1 MKIVCDA
8 CSAKYSIADEKVR
21 GKVFKIRCKKC
32 SNIIVVRGTDEQQP
46 QDQYSQQA
54 DARTY
59 DYDSAPGD
67 DAVWHLVINQEQVGP
82 MTESEVRER
91 FARGEVDPETYTWRE
106 GFSDWSPLGTVD
118 PFTDLQA
125 AAQAAGMYAG
135 GAADDGATVQSDPA
149 DLFAA
154 ASSGAAAGDDAAADL
169 FGGSRSGG
177 ASDAMFG
184 GNGAAAAGDD
194 AAAQLSAEAERK
206 LRGER
211 NENSVLFSLNNLA
224 ALASETPKAASAASP
239 SSSAPR
245 PGGVANTGGSEG
257 SGLID
262 IRSMAQ
268 IYHGDRSQSAS
279 AGSGSD
285 DDLPVFGQSSFAAPA
300 PVLLPTPAANT
311 NNKPLYIMLGVIGVL
326 VVAAAVLVV
335 LVVKGSGRETVAAV
349 DPATGAA
356 MQAMQAPGDTA
367 ATGDTAAKPV
377 DGDKAGAG
385 ADQGKSGD
393 GAQGASATEKDDDK
407 DERGAKT
414 AAKTSSSRSSGS
426 STKRSGSSS
435 GSSSSGSSSGGSSS
449 GGSSG
454 SSSSSSSSS
463 SSGCLDE
470 VGCLLADKPPA
481 CCSKYSG
488 GGGGSKKSSGG
499 GSSSGSSGG
508 GNLPEQP
515 SRSDI
520 SSAMSGIGGRV
531 TSCGS
536 KHAAKGEVKVS
547 VKVAPSGSVSDVS
560 VRSSPDAALGKCVA
574 DTVKSAKFP
583 KTEKGITFSYPYRF

>member
-32 SNIIVVRGTDEQQP
+32 SNIIVVRGTDEQP

-91 FARGEVDPETYTWRE
+91 FARGEVELDTYTWRE
-106 GFSDWSPLGTVD
+106 GFSDWSPLGTVE
-118 PFTDLQA
+118 PFTDLQNA
-125 AAQAAGMYAG
+125 TQAAGMYAG
-135 GAADDGATVQSDPA
+135 GAAEDGATVQSDPA

-154 ASSGAAAGDDAAADL
+154 AASGAAPSDDAAADL
-169 FGGSRSGG
+169 FGGNRSAG
-177 ASDAMFG
+177 ASEGVFG
-184 GNGAAAAGDD
+184 GDGAAAAGDD
-194 AAAQLSAEAERK
+194 PSAQLSAEAERK

-224 ALASETPKAASAASP
+224 ALASETPKPASAAKSGA
-239 SSSAPR
+239 SAPR
-245 PGGVANTGGSEG
+245 AGGVANTGGSEG

-268 IYHGDRSQSAS
+268 IYHGDRGQSAS

-300 PVLLPTPAANT
+300 PVLLPTPVANT

-326 VVAAAVLVV
+326 VVAAAVLVI
-335 LVVKGSGRETVAAV
+335 LVVKGGGRDTVAVV
-349 DPATGAA
+349 DPAAGIAPLAA
-356 MQAMQAPGDTA
+356 QTPGDTTQ
-367 ATGDTAAKPV
+367 TGDTAAKSV
-377 DGDKAGAG
+377 EGDKAGNP
-385 ADQGKSGD
+385 DEGKSGD
-393 GAQGASATEKDDDK
+393 GAQGASAKEKGDDK
-407 DERGAKT
+407 EDGS
-414 AAKTSSSRSSGS
+414 AAKATSKTTRTASSGS

-435 GSSSSGSSSGGSSS
+435 GSSSSSSSSGSSSSGSSS
-449 GGSSG
+449 SGSSSG
-454 SSSSSSSSS
+454 SSSSSSGG
-463 SSGCLDE
+463 GCLDE

-488 GGGGSKKSSGG
+488 GGGGKKSSGG
-499 GSSSGSSGG
+499 GGSSSGSGG

-515 SRSDI
+515 SRAEI
-520 SSAMSGIGGRV
+520 SSAMSGVGGRV

-536 KHAAKGEVKVS
+536 RHPAKGEVKVT
-547 VKVAPSGSVSDVS
+547 VKVAPSGSVGDVS
-560 VRSSPDAALGKCVA
+560 VRSSPDPALGKCVA
-574 DTVKSAKFP
+574 DTVKGAKFP
-583 KTEKGITFSYPYRF
+583 KTEKGITFTYPYRF